1 MKLDSLVSQIYVVA
15 VNEARLHGHEYI
27 MPEHF
32 LYSALMFDDVKSL
45 IGGGGGDVERISS
58 DLTDFFEDRLP
69 KKVSANPMESYAFNQ
84 MLDLAAVNARN
95 AGKNDISMV
104 EFLLAIYTLRESFA
118 QYILSKNGM
127 DKQNIIEN
135 SGDFK
140 NPKKAA
146 TSNTPVRNSDDEK
159 FIAQYTV
166 ELVEAARENK
176 LDPLVGRED
185 ILERTAHVLC
195 RRLKNNP
202 VHVGDPGVGKTAI
215 VEGLAQRIA
224 SGDVP
229 EPLLGVQI
237 FRVDMGALVAGTR
250 YRGDFEER
258 IVKLL
263 EAVAKLDNPILY
275 IDEIHTVVGTGA
287 VSGGSMDAT
296 SIIKPYL
303 SRGEIRFIGSTT
315 FEEYKKHFEKDRA
328 LARRFAR
335 IDVSEP
341 SEAECVKILQGLRT
355 HYENFHSVKYSDD
368 ILEKIVA
375 LSTKHLND
383 RFLPDKAIDIMDE
396 AGVLTRLTPTKPP
409 KTNARGRGD
418 VSPRGGIGGN
428 TPKVSELSIERV
440 IARAAKVPEK
450 SVAADEAAGLKNL
463 SANLNAKV
471 FGQEEA
477 VEVITHAIHSARAG
491 LNEPDRPVASLLF
504 VGPTGVGKTEVAKQL
519 ATTLGINLS
528 RFDMSEYQEK
538 HAVARLIGSPP
549 GYVGYEEGGLLTDA
563 IRKNPHCVLL
573 LDEIEKAHA
582 DILNVLLQVTDYG
595 SLTDNTGKKA
605 DFRNVIIIMTSNA
618 GAREMTRQTIGFGGE
633 LDAAAADKAVE
644 KIFSPE
650 FRNRLDA
657 VVRFKPVDMEMAQ
670 RIAKKAIARLAT
682 KLSAKNVTFTAAKPA
697 LAHIASKGL
706 SETYGAREII
716 RIVENDVKKL
726 LVQEVLFGEL
736 KNGGA
741 CKLTFVKGEMKVT
754 AGKATGRKG
763 NA

>member
-1 MKLDSLVSQIYVVA
+1 MKLDNLVSQIYVVA
-15 VNEARLHGHEYI
+15 VNEARLHGHEYV

-32 LYSALMFDDVKSL
+32 LYSALMFDDIKEFVKS
-45 IGGGGGDVERISS
+45 GGGDTKKISEE
-58 DLTDFFEDRLP
+58 LNVFFEEQLP
-69 KKVSANPMESYAFNQ
+69 KKVTASPMESFGFNQ
-84 MLDLAAVNARN
+84 MLDLAAINARN
-95 AGKNDISMV
+95 AGKSFVSMT
-104 EFLLAIYTLRESFA
+104 EFILAIFTLRESFA
-118 QYILSKNGM
+118 QYILTKNGL
-127 DKQNIIEN
+127 DKQAVLKIIDSGGTVHQN
-135 SGDFK
+135 S
-140 NPKKAA
+140 NAEKKE
-146 TSNTPVRNSDDEK
+146 EK
-159 FIAQYTV
+159 DKYIESYTV
-166 ELVEAARENK
+166 DLIEAANEGR

-224 SGDVP
+224 FGNVP
-229 EPLLGVQI
+229 APLKNVKIL
-237 FRVDMGALVAGTR
+237 RVDMGALVAGTR

-258 IVKLL
+258 VVKLL
-263 EAVAKLDNPILY
+263 EAVSKLEKPILY

-335 IDVSEP
+335 IDIAEP
-341 SEAECVKILQGLRT
+341 SEKECVDILKGLRS
-355 HYENFHSVKYSDD
+355 HYENFHGVKYSDE
-368 ILEKIVA
+368 ILEKIVS

-383 RFLPDKAIDIMDE
+383 RFLPDKAIDTMDE
-396 AGVLTRLTPTKPP
+396 AGVYARLDGK
-409 KTNARGRGD
+409 KTVVTEAA
-418 VSPRGGIGGN
+418 V
-428 TPKVSELSIERV
+428 ERV
-440 IARAAKVPEK
+440 IARTAKVPEK
-450 SVAADEAAGLKNL
+450 SVAANEAAALKNL
-463 SANLNAKV
+463 AEDLNNRV
-471 FGQEEA
+471 YGQEEA
-477 VEVITHAIHSARAG
+477 VSAITHAIHSARAG

-519 ATTLGINLS
+519 ASLLGIHLS

-650 FRNRLDA
+650 FRNRLDV
-657 VVRFKPVDMEMAQ
+657 VVRFKPVDKEMSL
-670 RIAKKAIARLAT
+670 RIAKKAIAKLSA
-682 KLSAKNVTFTAAKPA
+682 KLSAKNVTFTAAKSA
-697 LAHIASKGL
+697 LEYIASKGL

-716 RIVENDVKKL
+716 RLVENDVKKL
-726 LVQEVLFGEL
+726 LVHEVLFGEL
-736 KNGGA
+736 KNGGV
-741 CKLTFVKGEMKVT
+741 CKLNFTKDELKITTKEV
-754 AGKATGRKG
+754 RQ
-763 NA
+763 